1 MAEGLIKQL
10 LEAGVHFGHQTRKWN
25 PKMARYIFGQKKGI
39 YIIDLQKTA
48 EAIETASNF
57 LKGVIKNREM
67 VLFVGT
73 KKQAQDIIKEEA
85 ARCSMP
91 YVNQRWLGGMLTNF
105 STIRKSVNRLKELNK
120 MKQEGIFN
128 ALPKKEIA
136 SLEKEIGKLEK
147 NLSGIIEMDKLPKA
161 IFVID
166 PKKEELVVNE
176 ANRLGIEVVALVDT
190 NCDPDRIAYPIPGN
204 DDAVKSIKLIIS
216 IVADSILEGK
226 RIQEPI
232 EEMKEPAKETVASDG
247 KMVSGIEFEEKIA
260 EGLIKKELPTEEEQ
274 KIKRKKKSVK
284 VKKEG

>member
-1 MAEGLIKQL
+1 LAEGLIKQL